1 MSDDDTQRIIGGLVA
16 RVAIL
21 EKNVEE
27 GFTSV
32 GGKLDVLAKN
42 WDEYKEVKSVAK
54 FGFDTGRWLAG
65 FVSVGGIVFV
75 WTWVKDHFKW

>member
-1 MSDDDTQRIIGGLVA
+1 MSDDETQRIIGGLVA
-16 RVAIL
+16 KVAIL

-32 GGKLDVLAKN
+32 GAKLDVLAKN

-54 FGFDTGRWLAG
+54 FGLNTGRWLAS
-65 FVSVGGIVFV
+65 FVSVGGIVFI
-75 WTWVKDHFKW
+75 WTWVKDHIKW